1 MDQELIQAAVSTFC
15 AVPEV
20 YQQAFQQM
28 GADFP
33 DELVQAIKTK
43 PEDAVK
49 MVQND
54 KELLKGI
61 VTVYQQYSD
70 QINKAAQAAQ
80 QQTGMFAKG
89 GKLNYLLNKNIT
101 FAQDGTKIRRRD
113 AMQTTMGA
121 GLSRSQARTA
131 LTNANNAIGKGG
143 AEMVYNSFKDKQI
156 NAAQPAQSERRVL
169 STPASQVTVQAPT
182 LGTPSNFEDFETQR
196 AARKNAALEGAYNDI
211 MAGK

>member
-1 MDQELIQAAVSTFC
+1 MEQELIQAAVSTFC

-70 QINKAAQAAQ
+70 QINQAAQAAQQ

-89 GKLNYLLNKNIT
+89 GKLGQLLNKYQN
-101 FAQDGTKIRRRD
+101 
-113 AMQTTMGA
+113 
-121 GLSRSQARTA
+121 
-131 LTNANNAIGKGG
+131 GG
-143 AEMVYNSFKDKQI
+143 STSLKTQ
-156 NAAQPAQSERRVL
+156 
-169 STPASQVTVQAPT
+169 TPANRRELKWANIIDNSGRTGKAAKYISTDGKSEITEFLMADSNPDV
-182 LGTPSNFEDFETQR
+182 LGY
-196 AARKNAALEGAYNDI
+196 ANDVRLKVKRNPQTGEI
-211 MAGK
+211 SKESLDSLTSRQILPGI